1 MLARKEGIGLEER
14 RRGAASGVEFGVI
27 DFLFVLLHADLRNHC
42 LPCWPV
48 AAPPHL
54 RPLRPQPR

>member
-1 MLARKEGIGLEER
+1 
-14 RRGAASGVEFGVI
+14 VEFGVI